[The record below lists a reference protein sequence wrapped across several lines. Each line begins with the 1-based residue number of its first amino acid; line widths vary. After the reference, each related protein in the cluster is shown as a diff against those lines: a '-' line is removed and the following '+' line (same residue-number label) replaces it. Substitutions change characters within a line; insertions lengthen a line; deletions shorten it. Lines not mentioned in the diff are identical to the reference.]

1 MHQMKLCIDYDNG
14 DNDPRLSHTLVCT
27 SLTDLLVLWEM
38 TRLCIPLGWKY
49 VCLLGGDAI

>member
-1 MHQMKLCIDYDNG
+1 MKLCIDYDNG